1 MQNTK
6 HSLKTSLTALLLCFV
21 MLVGTT
27 FAWFT
32 DEVTSANNIIKA
44 GNLDIGMSWSFDNT
58 NWNDVEGDAATPV
71 LSRDIIWE
79 PGYTAIRYIKVS
91 NLGSLAFKYKM
102 AINPTGTAGDLADV
116 IDVSYDVVT
125 GNSAFVAPTADNKKG
140 SLTEVGSLSDL
151 IDANGIVAGG
161 VLLPA
166 NELVANYFSGEIVI
180 CVAFH
185 MDEFAGND
193 YQDSSIG
200 TDFGINLYATQFDY
214 ENDSFDNSYDDN
226 ATWPD
231 EMNFDTTVSLGSVQ
245 TLNNELTSD
254 LTIRYNDSIY
264 AVLPTGVKLADGV
277 DSLSF
282 SGKAVENTNNIIIE
296 DANSSKSYDIHIEG
310 IADDNQQP
318 IKVYLGAI
326 LDKNLGDTELKLY
339 HESTPMTKVNSVAEF
354 GNNNQY
360 TYDPAT
366 GDVVLYVDNFSVF
379 SSIQTTADVWDGV
392 KVADGFA
399 SGSGTEADP
408 YIIETAAQLV
418 YFRNQ
423 VDAGNS
429 FKGKFV
435 KLGKDIDLNNKSFDP
450 IGFGYWNES
459 KVVDGT
465 DTNTVFMGTFDGGNH
480 TIYHL
485 HQNCW
490 ELDPDKKNYSTYTY
504 STAGAGLF
512 ASIKNATIKNL
523 AVSGAEI
530 VFECVDMGIV
540 VGYAQG
546 TCHFEN
552 IVVTDSKIANYNR
565 YTGGVVGEVSYGPYG
580 TDINEGYSH
589 TFKNVTVDSTVTVS
603 GLWGSFGCG
612 MGGVIGGKWGDA
624 TVKMENV
631 ISAPVM
637 DVYNDVVSAYQWYAF
652 RGCGML
658 IGHTEEPY
666 SDGRHSG
673 NATASFLTC
682 EGVKVYY
689 GDWVEYHYYEFEN
702 QDSDKGK
709 SYPWVRAEAGNYC
722 DAFSN
727 IRYGVPTFNGKK
739 VSDMTAEELAKVT
752 TDYTPIVFNQ
762 LYGADRGMYGT
773 DKHEGVTVVNKNTK
787 TIYFMNANEWT
798 DLKLHYY
805 YVNGDDTWTNVPD
818 GISLGEAVNKQGTR
832 IYKVTVPAYANEF
845 YITGAK
851 DGQNTK
857 TINASVAELIDG
869 YVYYMTADQIKHCE
883 YKEGYKT
890 VYFENNKGW
899 SDVYLYYWCHDGKAD
914 WGTIEFPGEKMN
926 LVSSEGVYD
935 VYSFV
940 IPAYADGFVFSDG
953 KENVTGT
960 EHYQSVDVKLTAD
973 PDGKIFYLGSI
984 DNNQVVDGN
993 KVNYKYSVYSTQYKS
1008 GYTTIYFQNNWRWED
1023 VEIYYTIDGTKNWSQ
1038 GEIKLLGYYNN
1049 DEYYSAVLPNYATKF
1064 NISGERDVSSERQ
1077 QTVSLSLSSYPTNSL
1092 IKLTSGSGSNVNVSK
1107 STYSTSTKLTG
1118 YKTIYLTPGVWT
1130 ADGAW
1135 FNAWIWGSSQSDR
1148 YVTFRDLDGDG
1159 IYEAIVPSDTTNI
1172 KIYRKGSIHSKQ
1184 SSSCW
1189 NHTGDQTISGNMIT
1203 VKNWDNYSWST
1214 KK

>member
-44 GNLDIGMSWSFDNT
+44 GNLDIGMSWSFDNV

-79 PGYTAIRYIKVS
+79 PGYTAIRYVKVS

-125 GNSAFVAPTADNKKG
+125 GNSAFVAPTADNKQG

-166 NELVANYFSGEIVI
+166 NELVANYFSGEIII

-200 TDFGINLYATQFDY
+200 TDFGINLYATQYDY
-214 ENDSFDNSYDDN
+214 ENDSFDNTYDDN

-245 TLNNELTSD
+245 TLNNELTSE

-264 AVLPTGVKLADGV
+264 AVLPAGVKLADGV
-277 DSLSF
+277 NSLSF

-326 LDKNLGDTELKLY
+326 LDKNLDDTELKLY
-339 HESTPMTKVNSVAEF
+339 HENDPMTRVDSVIEF

-366 GDVVLYVDNFSVF
+366 GDVVLYVDNFSEFQMVKT
-379 SSIQTTADVWDGV
+379 SADKWDGETI
-392 KVADGFA
+392 ATGFA

-408 YIIETAAQLV
+408 YMIETAAQLA

-435 KLGKDIDLNNKSFDP
+435 KLGADINLARKPFDP
-450 IGFGYWNES
+450 IGFGYWSES
-459 KVVDGT
+459 KATADA

-480 TIYHL
+480 TIYNL
-485 HQNCW
+485 YENGW
-490 ELDPDKKNYSTYTY
+490 ELDPDKTKYSTYTY

-512 ASIKNATIKNL
+512 ASIKDATIKNL
-523 AVSGAEI
+523 MINGAEI

-552 IVVTDSKIANYNR
+552 IIVANSQIANYNR

-580 TDINEGYSH
+580 TDIRQGYSH

-624 TVKMENV
+624 TVYMENV

-673 NATASFLTC
+673 TAEASFLTC
-682 EGVKVYY
+682 KIDDNGKNTVKVYY
-689 GDWVEYHYYEFEN
+689 GDWINYHYYEFEN
-702 QDSDKGK
+702 QDSDTGK
-709 SYPWVRAEAGNYC
+709 KYPWVRAEAGKYC

-762 LYGADRGMYGT
+762 LYGADRGMYGQET
-773 DKHEGVTVVNKNTK
+773 HPGVDVLRS
-787 TIYFMNANEWT
+787 A
-798 DLKLHYY
+798 D
-805 YVNGDDTWTNVPD
+805 
-818 GISLGEAVNKQGTR
+818 ATR
-832 IYKVTVPAYANEF
+832 
-845 YITGAK
+845 
-851 DGQNTK
+851 
-857 TINASVAELIDG
+857 
-869 YVYYMTADQIKHCE
+869 
-883 YKEGYKT
+883 T
-890 VYFENNKGW
+890 VYFENNQNW
-899 SDVYLYYWCHDGKAD
+899 ENVYIYYWCQNGDDIWDNNA
-914 WGTIEFPGEKMN
+914 FPGQPMT
-926 LVSSEGVYD
+926 LVQSSTEGIYD
-935 VYSFV
+935 VYSFKV
-940 IPAYADGFVFSDG
+940 PTFAVGFIFSDG
-953 KENVTGT
+953 KAVTEKVHWQTHDILLSSDDVNGKLFYTTAIREVTEKDENGENVTI
-960 EHYQSVDVKLTAD
+960 K
-973 PDGKIFYLGSI
+973 
-984 DNNQVVDGN
+984 
-993 KVNYKYSVYSTQYKS
+993 YKYDVNSVKYVEGYK
-1008 GYTTIYFQNNWRWED
+1008 TIYFKNSFKWDNLQMYYNVNNTW
-1023 VEIYYTIDGTKNWSQ
+1023 TQGT
-1038 GEIKLLGYYNN
+1038 IKLLGYDGSY
-1049 DEYYSAVLPNYATKF
+1049 EYYSVVVPSYATSF
-1064 NISGERDVSSERQ
+1064 NISGEKNNGSGNRE
-1077 QTVSLSLSSYPTNSL
+1077 QTVDINVNGLTENVMYTPSSTNSSS
-1092 IKLTSGSGSNVNVSK
+1092 KVTVSK
-1107 STYSTSTKLTG
+1107 STFDASKIKSDYQQLYFKPHADWYS
-1118 YKTIYLTPGVWT
+1118 
-1130 ADGAW
+1130 DGARFAVYA
-1135 FNAWIWGSSQSDR
+1135 FNSSKNEWYSLEDKYSDGVYKLWILKSYTKVIVCRMDGKNQTNNWNNKWNQTVDETIPTDGKNLCTVTSPWGG
-1148 YVTFRDLDGDG
+1148 TENKGDG
-1159 IYEAIVPSDTTNI
+1159 TW
-1172 KIYRKGSIHSKQ
+1172 SK
-1184 SSSCW
+1184 
-1189 NHTGDQTISGNMIT
+1189 
-1203 VKNWDNYSWST
+1203 K
-1214 KK
+1214 